1 MFVEIHNL
9 FALLIITFLLGFFF
23 ACVGF
28 YLEEKDKNNRKKRKL
43 NEKRRS
49 R

>member
-28 YLEEKDKNNRKKRKL
+28 CLEEKDKNNRKKSKL
-43 NEKRRS
+43 IKKR
-49 R
+49 